1 MMNQT
6 GINAVY
12 NGIGWFYMIENY
24 KVIEILL
31 ELLSEN
37 KQTAKFYY
45 CLNLVCEQT
54 LTQYQKGIEY
64 EGAERYQMKRVYD
77 DIKGN
82 KRNDSKADNKWLN
95 ETDFKKYCQKLVE
108 QHIERFREIGFIP
121 VINTTEDAVGKGNKK
136 LFWLETR
143 EISHEENQMEDDS
156 TVDISKIN
164 YDRAPSEQIKLA
176 FYIKPFFKNGELK
189 NRSFKSL
196 GFFVS
201 WMGISYFALAMLFIV
216 AYSTVLIGNQ
226 YITFQILN
234 LLFLGLLAFLSIK
247 YVFIPFLKLPE
258 YRVIKAPLLMLGW
271 NEYHAEIEMHRDFK
285 EQRTRFTRF
294 TADCPICSGEIAL
307 SNGEKDY
314 NLALVGRCSESPLL
328 HVYSFDRALLKGKL
342 LSSHIVL

>member
-1 MMNQT
+1 
-6 GINAVY
+6 
-12 NGIGWFYMIENY
+12 MIENY

-37 KQTAKFYY
+37 KQTAKCYY
-45 CLNLVCEQT
+45 CLYLVCEQT
-54 LTQYQKGIEY
+54 LTQYQKGAEY

-77 DIKGN
+77 DSKGN
-82 KRNDSKADNKWLN
+82 KCDDSKADNKWLK
-95 ETDFKKYCQKLVE
+95 EADFKTYCQKLVE
-108 QHIERFREIGFIP
+108 QHIERFREIGLIP
-121 VINTTEDAVGKGNKK
+121 VINATEDAVGKGNKK
-136 LFWLETR
+136 LFWLETQA
-143 EISHEENQMEDDS
+143 ISHEENQIEDDS
-156 TVDISKIN
+156 TIDISKIN

-176 FYIKPFFKNGELK
+176 FYIKPFFKNRELK
-189 NRSFKSL
+189 NRSFQSL
-196 GFFVS
+196 GFFIT
-201 WMGISYFALAMLFIV
+201 WMVLAFVTLIILFIM
-216 AYSTVLIGNQ
+216 AYSTVLVGNQ

-271 NEYHAEIEMHRDFK
+271 NEYHSEIEMHRNFK
-285 EQRTRFTRF
+285 EQITRFTRF

-342 LSSHIVL
+342 LSDHIVQ